1 MHNAAPTDRRKHF
14 ARGSA
19 AVEFGITVPLLF
31 LIAFGATDFGRLFY
45 SGLIVQDAAAT
56 GAFLGAQ
63 RTVTSVMSSGMEAVA
78 DDDTASIDH
87 VGSVSSTADHYCDCP
102 SNPADGPADSAAVD
116 CLDQNACPAYGFPR
130 LFVRTRV
137 EQSFAPIV
145 PLLGIPSTVNISRLA
160 YYRVQ

>member
-1 MHNAAPTDRRKHF
+1 MHDAAQTDRKRS

-19 AVEFGITVPLLF
+19 AVEFGVAVPLLF
-31 LIAFGATDFGRLFY
+31 LIAFGAADFGRLFY

-56 GAFLGAQ
+56 GAFFGAQ
-63 RTVTSVMSSGMEAVA
+63 RTVTSVMTSSMEAVA

-145 PLLGIPSTVNISRLA
+145 PLLGIPSIVNISRLA

>member
-1 MHNAAPTDRRKHF
+1 MHSAVQADRLKRS

-19 AVEFGITVPLLF
+19 AVEFGVAVPLLF

-56 GAFLGAQ
+56 GAFFGAQ
-63 RTVTSVMSSGMEAVA
+63 RTVTSVMSSGMEEVA
-78 DDDTASIDH
+78 GDDTASIDH
-87 VGSVSSTADHYCDCP
+87 VGSISSTADHYCDCP
-102 SNPADGPADSAAVD
+102 SNPADGPTDSAAVN

-137 EQSFAPIV
+137 EQSFAPFV
-145 PLLGIPSTVNISRLA
+145 PAPGIPATVNINRLA